1 LVGKDILELLS
12 SSMHVEP
19 MAIYREYVQNAADAI
34 DDARV
39 LGILPPHTPGWVEV
53 NVDLSA
59 RSVRVRD
66 NGTGVPTD
74 DFEARLTAFGASV
87 KRGSQAR
94 GLRGVGRLAGIGYC
108 QELIFRAR
116 AVGESRINELRWDC
130 RTIKSSLRSS
140 DFKGDL
146 TALVNQ
152 ATAVRVVDGKG
163 WPEHFFEVELRGIL
177 RHRNDCLLNAIAIR
191 DYLSQIAPVPFIP
204 SFRYGEKIAL
214 ALSSHVGLSN
224 LKLSVD
230 GISQPVFRPHR
241 DRIEIADGVFDRFT
255 EIEFVRVPGLDGSLA
270 AVGWVLH
277 HGYRGAIPRKTK
289 LRGLRM
295 RSGNIQV
302 GDHQILEELFP
313 EPRFNGWAVGEIHVV
328 DSRIVPNGRRDH
340 YEQNVHLHNIF
351 NQLSP
356 LAREISRRCRTSS
369 TTRNWLREF
378 GRERANAKETIRI
391 IKQGGVGATHRARLI
406 GEIRQALATME
417 KVAARPA
424 LASQAKRKLYPKICR
439 LQKEF
444 AGILRA
450 EYKNKSL
457 ARMPSHLRRAYE
469 QVLSLVYECSP
480 NRAAAKSLVD
490 KILVRLGRKFG

>member
-1 LVGKDILELLS
+1 
-12 SSMHVEP
+12 MHVEP

-39 LGILPPHTPGWVEV
+39 LGILPRRAPGWVEV
-53 NVDLSA
+53 NVDFAA
-59 RSVRVRD
+59 RTVRVRD
-66 NGTGVPTD
+66 NGTGIPTD
-74 DFEARLTAFGASV
+74 DFEARLTAFGAST

-116 AVGESRINELRWDC
+116 AAGESRINELRWDC
-130 RTIKSSLRSS
+130 RRIKSSLRSS

-152 ATAVRVVDGKG
+152 ATAVRAVDGKA
-163 WPEHFFEVELRGIL
+163 WPEHFFEVELRGII
-177 RHRNDCLLNAIAIR
+177 RHRNDCLLNAVAIR

-204 SFRYGEKIAL
+204 SFRYGEKIASAL
-214 ALSSHVGLSN
+214 ASHVALSN

-241 DRIEIADGVFDRFT
+241 DRFEIADGVFDRFR
-255 EIEFVRVPGLDGSLA
+255 EIEFVTVPGLDGNLA

-277 HGYRGAIPRKTK
+277 HGYRGAIPSKTK

-328 DSRIVPNGRRDH
+328 DSRIIPNGRRDH
-340 YEQNVHLHNIF
+340 YEQNVHLHNIL
-351 NQLSP
+351 NHLSP

-369 TTRNWLREF
+369 IMRNWLREF
-378 GRERANAKETIRI
+378 GRERANAKDMVGI
-391 IKQGGVGATHRARLI
+391 IQQGSVGATHRARLI

-417 KVAARPA
+417 KIAARPA
-424 LASQAKRKLYPKICR
+424 LASQAKKTLHPRICR

-444 AGILRA
+444 AWILRTK
-450 EYKNKSL
+450 YKDKRL
-457 ARMPSHLRRAYE
+457 VQMPSHLRRGYE
-469 QVLSLVYECSP
+469 QVLGLVYECSP

-490 KILVRLGRKFG
+490 KILTRLGSKFG